1 MNTGVV
7 CKFGGSSLANQKAI
21 QHVIDN
27 IITKKKKICPKLKSC
42 IICVSAPGKR
52 HKDDIKVTDSLI
64 ELHKLALTKNRKRFD
79 KMFFTNI
86 HSRYIEI
93 SKQNNIIQALEHTAG
108 KIYDNAISNN
118 NSNNIDFALSRGEYL
133 NAIAICNLLNIDGG
147 NTYEFIDAGEIIRF
161 NDDCTLNYNET
172 INTIKSTIST
182 STIIPGFYGTKSSSK
197 NDTNNT
203 TSLSQQNIVTF
214 SRGGSDVTG
223 ALVAAALS
231 DEYDMVYENWTDV
244 DGIFNVDP
252 NLCQDATVWNKLT
265 YDHVHALSLAG
276 ANVFHPDAIYP
287 VEINNVKTN
296 IRNTN
301 KPVTS
306 NGTWIVNDLQED
318 VSINNDSE
326 DQIAIGVSSIFDYNE
341 IRVVSSNVNNNDTI
355 RNIMIETIENL
366 NIKYDDVESVYE
378 AVPHPLIVNI
388 RLREKNEID
397 NAIRAVFSKLF

>member
-1 MNTGVV
+1 M
-7 CKFGGSSLANQKAI
+7 
-21 QHVIDN
+21 
-27 IITKKKKICPKLKSC
+27 
-42 IICVSAPGKR
+42 
-52 HKDDIKVTDSLI
+52 
-64 ELHKLALTKNRKRFD
+64 
-79 KMFFTNI
+79 
-86 HSRYIEI
+86 
-93 SKQNNIIQALEHTAG
+93 
-108 KIYDNAISNN
+108 
-118 NSNNIDFALSRGEYL
+118 
-133 NAIAICNLLNIDGG
+133 
-147 NTYEFIDAGEIIRF
+147 
-161 NDDCTLNYNET
+161 
-172 INTIKSTIST
+172 
-182 STIIPGFYGTKSSSK
+182 
-197 NDTNNT
+197 
-203 TSLSQQNIVTF
+203 IVTF

-252 NLCQDATVWNKLT
+252 NLCQDATAWNKLT

-355 RNIMIETIENL
+355 RNIMIETLENL
-366 NIKYDDVESVYE
+366 NIKYDDSESVYE